1 MLQASW
7 LQFCNIIPYD
17 CRLTQVPHFPVGM
30 GHHGLD
36 LTSANGCFDSLC
48 FYTWLFYQR
57 LLCRIIR
64 QVPLVYLFTCPNP
77 SNGSTFWNVNLHWSG
92 FSQTQQPGLCMLGW
106 GAVQVAQGTFVI
118 IVYIVEKIYH
128 GVSIFLPTSVS
139 TYTWITRSILSHLNH
154 NISYP
159 KFLTLEINGFTI
171 AHNPLCFR
179 HMPHVCRS
187 FRCLRDVTRSPNL
200 FPKLGGQK
208 YHHYP
213 WIFCEQEIGEQ
224 FF

>member
-1 MLQASW
+1 MKSNPFRETLKMISYIYQGCQYKTLQPKGPAMLQASW

-77 SNGSTFWNVNLHWSG
+77 SNGSTFWNVNVHWSG
-92 FSQTQQPGLCMLGW
+92 FFSDATARTLHAGLRCSASCPRHLC
-106 GAVQVAQGTFVI
+106 
-118 IVYIVEKIYH
+118 YH
-128 GVSIFLPTSVS
+128 RI
-139 TYTWITRSILSHLNH
+139 H
-154 NISYP
+154 
-159 KFLTLEINGFTI
+159 
-171 AHNPLCFR
+171 C
-179 HMPHVCRS
+179 
-187 FRCLRDVTRSPNL
+187 
-200 FPKLGGQK
+200 
-208 YHHYP
+208 
-213 WIFCEQEIGEQ
+213 
-224 FF
+224 